1 MAVTKE
7 AIRAK
12 IIEHLKANPDAIGYD
27 SVLLVRDFI
36 EREKI
41 CPQAVIEVL
50 HDLGEEQYSLDD
62 GRICKICKPVPII
75 FCDRFTLELWA
86 QKHLHTGGIACT
98 AGEL

>member
-1 MAVTKE
+1 MPITKE

-50 HDLGEEQYSLDD
+50 HDLGEEQYSLGD
-62 GRICKICKPVPII
+62 GRMCMISNPAPIT
-75 FCDRFTLELWA
+75 FCDRFTIELWA
-86 QKHLHTGGIACT
+86 QKHLHAGGIKCVP
-98 AGEL
+98 GGL

>member
-1 MAVTKE
+1 VPITKE

-12 IIEHLKANPDAIGYD
+12 IIELLKANPGATGYD